1 MIMIDTDVLIWY
13 MRGNSK
19 ANKVIEKLNGFFI
32 SVITYMELVQG
43 MRNKRE
49 LTLLRS
55 ALRKW
60 NAKVLYINED
70 ISAKAMFLVE
80 QHYLRNSLVVA
91 DALIA
96 STAISNGVKL
106 LTGNTKHY
114 KIIKNIELEGFKP
127 NKENKYH

>member
-1 MIMIDTDVLIWY
+1 MTMIDTDVLIWY

-106 LTGNTKHY
+106 LTGNTKYY
-114 KIIKNIELEGFKP
+114 KIIKHIELESFKP
-127 NKENKYH
+127 N